1 MEKIERMLP
10 VALSDADILE
20 MSDNL
25 GKKLLELEEAE
36 TERKTLANAAKM
48 KCDALASEVS
58 NLGKC
63 VREKSEERPVDCEW
77 TYHQPRPGMKQLVRL
92 DTAEVIDERDMS
104 DKDKQR
110 AADLKQLRI
119 PGIDPVFS

>member
-1 MEKIERMLP
+1 MEKVERMLP
-10 VALSDADILE
+10 VVLTDADILD
-20 MSDNL
+20 MSESL
-25 GKKLLELEEAE
+25 GKKLLELKEAE
-36 TERKTLANAAKM
+36 TERKALANAAKM

-63 VREKSEERPVDCEW
+63 VREKLEERPVECEW
-77 TYHQPRPGMKQLVRL
+77 TYHQPRPGMKQLIRL
-92 DTAEVIDERDMS
+92 DTAEIIDERDMS

-119 PGIDPVFS
+119 PGLDPVLS